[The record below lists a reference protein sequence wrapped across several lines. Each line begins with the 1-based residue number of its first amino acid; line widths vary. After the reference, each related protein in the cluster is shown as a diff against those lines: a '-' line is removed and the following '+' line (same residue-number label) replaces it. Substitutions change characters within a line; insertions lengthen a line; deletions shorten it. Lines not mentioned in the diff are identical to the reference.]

1 MSLVS
6 FLSRSLIAALTP
18 ANSDLEIW
26 LRIEAALGT
35 KLAEYPLEK
44 DEVMVFKPR
53 VEEAQRH
60 AKNEIK
66 ALMED
71 RGKKGSV
78 LKGKGRKRAAPG
90 SGRDHMDA
98 EEG

>member
-1 MSLVS
+1 M
-6 FLSRSLIAALTP
+6 LTLT
-18 ANSDLEIW
+18 SDLELW

-35 KLAEYPLEK
+35 KLKEYPLEK
-44 DEVMVFKPR
+44 DDVMVFKPR
-53 VEEAQRH
+53 VEEAQRI
-60 AKNEIK
+60 AKTEIK

-78 LKGKGRKRAAPG
+78 LKGGKGRKRGPPG
-90 SGRDHMDA
+90 SNRDHMDA

>member
-1 MSLVS
+1 M
-6 FLSRSLIAALTP
+6 LTCRC
-18 ANSDLEIW
+18 SDLEIW
-26 LRIEAALGT
+26 LRIEKALGARLGELPT
-35 KLAEYPLEK
+35 VK

-60 AKNEIK
+60 ARNEMKN
-66 ALMED
+66 LLDD

-78 LKGKGRKRAAPG
+78 LKGSHKGKKRNASG
-90 SGRDHMDA
+90 GRDHMDT

>member
-1 MSLVS
+1 M
-6 FLSRSLIAALTP
+6 
-18 ANSDLEIW
+18 W
-26 LRIEAALGT
+26 LRTEAALGT
-35 KLAEYPLEK
+35 KLKEYPLEK

-66 ALMED
+66 SLMED
-71 RGKKGSV
+71 RGNKGAV
-78 LKGKGRKRAAPG
+78 LQGAKGRKRGPPT
-90 SGRDHMDA
+90 SGRDRMDA

>member
-1 MSLVS
+1 MEY
-6 FLSRSLIAALTP
+6 RLTSE
-18 ANSDLEIW
+18 SDLEIW

-35 KLAEYPLEK
+35 KLDEYQLEK

-60 AKNEIK
+60 AKNEMKQLID
-66 ALMED
+66 D

-78 LKGKGRKRAAPG
+78 LKGRKRATPG
-90 SGRDHMDA
+90 SGRDNMDA